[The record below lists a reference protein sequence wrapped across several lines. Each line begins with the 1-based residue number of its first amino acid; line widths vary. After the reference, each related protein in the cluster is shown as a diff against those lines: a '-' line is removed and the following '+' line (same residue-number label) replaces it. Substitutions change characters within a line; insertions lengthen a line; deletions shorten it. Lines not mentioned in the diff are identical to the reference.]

1 MAVVFDEVVG
11 EMRPD
16 REDAS
21 GEREH
26 APAPAPIDMAEVRRA
41 LARQRRLD
49 ERLAAH

>member
-16 REDAS
+16 REDES
-21 GEREH
+21 GEREQ
-26 APAPAPIDMAEVRRA
+26 APPPPSTDVAEVRRA

-49 ERLAAH
+49 ERVAAH